1 MSKKNVLRKGEA
13 RGSIS
18 SQLLAILIPMIALFI
33 IIVAVIIFTNSRRV
47 IIEESTLGLKNESL
61 SNANDIGA
69 TMKNIKGYY
78 DGLAGTLENSD
89 YADNDALKA
98 AMQDGMNMYKGMVN
112 DVYLAFPDK
121 TFIDGGDWVPDA
133 DYDHGRSYRY
143 S

>member
-1 MSKKNVLRKGEA
+1 MFCA
-13 RGSIS
+13 RVK
-18 SQLLAILIPMIALFI
+18 LAI
-33 IIVAVIIFTNSRRV
+33 VS
-47 IIEESTLGLKNESL
+47 
-61 SNANDIGA
+61 
-69 TMKNIKGYY
+69 
-78 DGLAGTLENSD
+78 
-89 YADNDALKA
+89 A